1 MKKIL
6 ENIPSCFLKFISAIF
21 FVFQDKVL
29 ITQWKDEIINGHKT
43 SLQIMSNMTSKGFKI
58 YGALTNSPS
67 TENFKPPLE
76 HRNSNGSQICVIFS
90 CLFQRKNVFI
100 IWIRVYN
107 ERDLEAFSTS
117 HMQLILHEK
126 WRAHIVIYRVMFLQ
140 VDFMVPRILI
150 LTFNEQPVSKALKR
164 PGWNLQTFS

>member
-1 MKKIL
+1 M
-6 ENIPSCFLKFISAIF
+6 
-21 FVFQDKVL
+21 
-29 ITQWKDEIINGHKT
+29 
-43 SLQIMSNMTSKGFKI
+43 
-58 YGALTNSPS
+58 
-67 TENFKPPLE
+67 
-76 HRNSNGSQICVIFS
+76 
-90 CLFQRKNVFI
+90 FI